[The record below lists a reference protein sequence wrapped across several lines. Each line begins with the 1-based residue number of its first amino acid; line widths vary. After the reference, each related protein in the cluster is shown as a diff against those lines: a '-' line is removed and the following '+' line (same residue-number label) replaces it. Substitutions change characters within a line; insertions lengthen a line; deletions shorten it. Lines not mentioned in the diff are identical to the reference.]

1 MPAAFVRAAV
11 DAEGEG
17 EAEVWVAE
25 AVVEVA
31 SAVVD
36 NAAAAEVV
44 QAAQVAQVA
53 SGLVESNPFQ
63 NVFVDCNRDW
73 FSCLNQSRLS
83 QRRRR

>member
-44 QAAQVAQVA
+44 QAAQVA

-63 NVFVDCNRDW
+63 NVFIDCNRDW
-73 FSCLNQSRLS
+73 FSLFESVAFES
-83 QRRRR
+83 TPT